1 MHNNDIVNAQNKQ
14 INDYVFNS
22 TQENGIGR
30 EIEQVW
36 IIKITD
42 AISAYHEKNNRKKT
56 AENNKIKAVIRVCC
70 VLSVPINRCDSY
82 FCKMCE
88 NRKCLCVCC
97 ASPNLKN

>member
-22 TQENGIGR
+22 TQESGIGR

-42 AISAYHEKNNRKKT
+42 AISAYHEKSNRKKT
-56 AENNKIKAVIRVCC
+56 PKIIK
-70 VLSVPINRCDSY
+70 
-82 FCKMCE
+82 
-88 NRKCLCVCC
+88 
-97 ASPNLKN
+97 

>member
-56 AENNKIKAVIRVCC
+56 PKIIK
-70 VLSVPINRCDSY
+70 
-82 FCKMCE
+82 
-88 NRKCLCVCC
+88 
-97 ASPNLKN
+97 